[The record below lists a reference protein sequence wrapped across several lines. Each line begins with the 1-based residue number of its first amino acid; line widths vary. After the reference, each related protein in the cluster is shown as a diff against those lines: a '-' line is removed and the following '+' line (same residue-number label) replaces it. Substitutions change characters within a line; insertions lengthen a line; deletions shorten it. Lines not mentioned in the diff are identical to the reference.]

1 MSVLQPM
8 MRSKWPS
15 MVRRVATRCCATT
28 AAAAGQSHFTLPQV
42 LGTVYLNDAIT
53 SKHLPG
59 IKEWIHG
66 SDCLHNAYGHTL
78 NLLQIKMP
86 KDKDDAGG
94 EDKAIIATLQ
104 TTMTLP
110 LGEGSSDPTASTIPC
125 FTMLFYRSNDP
136 FNREFH
142 APQARWLGEL
152 LGVRWLQKQES
163 KGVLLVVHHDDT
175 MGFPPSLEIGDSRLI
190 SDVFSLSIR
199 KWSPRLSSRVKE
211 ADLSS
216 STKNPSRY
224 VTVDGLDFRVVAGS
238 GGEGACRWS
247 RDLVIEDGGIATGL
261 RIGGVLPSGQ
271 LVLSMPFISD
281 PASPRAKAAFLE
293 VVEHA
298 MASTGKRKALVLID
312 GKDPF
317 LSFAHDKFQN
327 LDDSSLLSTAPTLAR
342 QEVALT
348 ALPKNLTDDEQK

>member
-1 MSVLQPM
+1 
-8 MRSKWPS
+8 
-15 MVRRVATRCCATT
+15 
-28 AAAAGQSHFTLPQV
+28 
-42 LGTVYLNDAIT
+42 
-53 SKHLPG
+53 
-59 IKEWIHG
+59 
-66 SDCLHNAYGHTL
+66 
-78 NLLQIKMP
+78 MP

-125 FTMLFYRSNDP
+125 FTVLLYRSNDP

-152 LGVRWLQKQES
+152 LGVRWLQKQE
-163 KGVLLVVHHDDT
+163 KGVLLVVHHDT

-190 SDVFSLSIR
+190 SDVFSLSVR
-199 KWSPRLSSRVKE
+199 KWSPRLSPRVKE

-216 STKNPSRY
+216 SIKNPSRY
-224 VTVDGLDFRVVAGS
+224 VMVDGLDFRVVKGS

-247 RDLVIEDGGIATGL
+247 KDLVIEDGEIATGP

-317 LSFAHDKFQN
+317 LSFAHEKFQN

-348 ALPKNLTDDEQK
+348 ALPKNLTDDEQKALFVNPLAVAEEMLPWHTGKLVVGGGSS